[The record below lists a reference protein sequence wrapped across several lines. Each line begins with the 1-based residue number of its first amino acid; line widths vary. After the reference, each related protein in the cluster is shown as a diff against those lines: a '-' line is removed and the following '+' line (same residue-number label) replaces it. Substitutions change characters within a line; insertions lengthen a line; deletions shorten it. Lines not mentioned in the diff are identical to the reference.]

1 MAIAFLRKAE
11 HFSLARH
18 VTEKPFKRTIRH
30 QVSMT
35 TYYRAIVVGAG
46 PAGIATVGNL
56 LDNKVAPIL
65 WLDDSFEGG
74 RLNRKYRDVPRW
86 VPPLPSSDLSIRP
99 MGGEGEE
106 RLT

>member
-18 VTEKPFKRTIRH
+18 VTGKPLKRTISH
-30 QVSMT
+30 QVSMIS
-35 TYYRAIVVGAG
+35 YYRAIVVGAG

-74 RLNRKYRDVPRW
+74 RLNRKYRNVPRW
-86 VPPLPSSDLSIRP
+86 VPYLPSADLSTGP
-99 MGGEGEE
+99 MGEEGEE
-106 RLT
+106 